1 MVRNSPTGYD
11 WFMATVPQP
20 WFTPEEYVVLED
32 QSEMKHEYHAGRM
45 YAMSGASMPHTEI
58 QVNLYREVSF
68 SLKGTPCKMFPS
80 DLRIW
85 IEADGSMT
93 YPDLSIFCAK
103 PTSVKG
109 LTNSF
114 VNPICIIEVLS
125 PSTESYDRG
134 KKFDIYRQIP
144 TLQEYVLIAQSE
156 PAVDLFRRQQ
166 NGHWDYVPIRGINAI
181 LELTSASIQIPL
193 GEIYLGITFDE

>member
-1 MVRNSPTGYD
+1 
-11 WFMATVPQP
+11 MATVLQP
-20 WFTPEEYVVLED
+20 SFTPEEYVALEN
-32 QSEMKHEYHAGRM
+32 QSEIKHEYHAGRM
-45 YAMSGASMPHTEI
+45 YAMSGASMPHNEI
-58 QVNLYREVSF
+58 QVNLYREVSTK
-68 SLKGTPCKMFPS
+68 LKGSSCKSYPS

-85 IEADGSMT
+85 IEEAGSMT

-109 LTNSF
+109 LSNSF

-156 PAVDLFRRQQ
+156 PAADLFRRQA
-166 NGHWDYVPIRGINAI
+166 NGNWDYVPLRGVNAV
-181 LELTSASIQIPL
+181 LELTSASIQLPL
-193 GEIYLGITFDE
+193 SEIYFGITFDA

>member
-1 MVRNSPTGYD
+1 
-11 WFMATVPQP
+11 MATVLQP
-20 WFTPEEYVVLED
+20 SFTPEEYVVLEN
-32 QSEMKHEYHAGRM
+32 QSEIKHEYHAGRM
-45 YAMSGASMPHTEI
+45 YAMSGASMPHNEL
-58 QVNLYREVSF
+58 QMNLYREVSTK
-68 SLKGTPCKMFPS
+68 LKGSSCKSYPS

-85 IEADGSMT
+85 IEGDGSMT
-93 YPDLSIFCAK
+93 YPDLSIFCAT

-109 LTNSF
+109 LSNSF

-134 KKFDIYRQIP
+134 KKFDIYRQIS

-156 PAVDLFRRQQ
+156 PAVDLFRRQA
-166 NGHWDYVPIRGINAI
+166 NGNWDYVPLRGVNAV

-193 GEIYLGITFDE
+193 SEIYFGITFDA